1 MKVLLEMKTESYD
14 VAILGAG
21 FSGLWTSIYLKE
33 KNINHVVISANASN
47 SDSEAKFG
55 IKGLDNTQNFK
66 SQILN
71 HDL

>member
-1 MKVLLEMKTESYD
+1 MKTESFD

-47 SDSEAKFG
+47 NDSEAEFG
-55 IKGLDNTQNFK
+55 IKGLDYN
-66 SQILN
+66 LN
-71 HDL
+71 SHSWAMSLVLTRL

>member
-1 MKVLLEMKTESYD
+1 MKTESFD

-47 SDSEAKFG
+47 NDSEAKFG
-55 IKGLDNTQNFK
+55 IKGLNNT
-66 SQILN
+66 
-71 HDL
+71 

>member
-1 MKVLLEMKTESYD
+1 MKTESYD

-55 IKGLDNTQNFK
+55 IKGLN
-66 SQILN
+66 
-71 HDL
+71 

>member
-1 MKVLLEMKTESYD
+1 MKIVSEMKTESYD

-47 SDSEAKFG
+47 NDSEAKFG
-55 IKGLDNTQNFK
+55 IKGLDHTK
-66 SQILN
+66 ILIYGPYA
-71 HDL
+71 